1 MPSTKGLT
9 NGDLIGGVE
18 PSRMDDGRFRPN
30 RAKAMRGGEFMLYQN
45 MLWGLAEA
53 RFVWDGLPETVNER
67 YLERV
72 LHRHGLAV
80 FFEDPRLHAFFAL
93 HAAGTGDVDVYGDP
107 KTFRVTGNRYI
118 NREISSKDCVPIWTN
133 RNRVNDQWV
142 VNYYAAALAEAAETV
157 RVNAL
162 NSRSPMILALSQEQR
177 LAGEN
182 FYRQVAEGQPV
193 IFTVKDDMGRG
204 LAESVQALDNR
215 QSPNA
220 ISDAIRVKKEIW
232 DDAMLALGIQSAPRT
247 RGAARRRRGGGDPGP
262 DRGVPRRGDRRPPGG
277 RGRHQRAVRPERV
290 RALAA
295 QSGAGARHQRLGG
308 GLRWLTSR

>member
-18 PSRMDDGRFRPN
+18 PSMMNDGRFRPN
-30 RAKAMRGGEFMLYQN
+30 RAKAMRGGEFVLYQN

-93 HAAGTGDVDVYGDP
+93 HAVGTGDVDVYGDP

-162 NSRSPMILALSQEQR
+162 NSRSPMILALNQEQR

-193 IFTVKDDMGRG
+193 IFTVKDDRGRG

-232 DDAMLALGIQSAPRT
+232 DDAMLALGIQSAPPDKKERLVDDEVEAIQGQT
-247 RGAARRRRGGGDPGP
+247 AAF
-262 DRGVPRRGDRRPPGG
+262 RGV
-277 RGRHQRAVRPERV
+277 AI
-290 RALAA
+290 
-295 QSGAGARHQRLGG
+295 GARQEAADAVNERY
-308 GLRWLTSR
+308 GLNVSVHWRHSREQVRGINDVGEGFDG

>member
-1 MPSTKGLT
+1 M
-9 NGDLIGGVE
+9 N
-18 PSRMDDGRFRPN
+18 DGRFRPN

-107 KTFRVTGNRYI
+107 KTFRVNGNRYI

-232 DDAMLALGIQSAPRT
+232 DDAMLALGIQCAPPDKKERLVDDEVEAIQGQT
-247 RGAARRRRGGGDPGP
+247 AAF
-262 DRGVPRRGDRRPPGG
+262 RGV
-277 RGRHQRAVRPERV
+277 AI
-290 RALAA
+290 
-295 QSGAGARHQRLGG
+295 GARQEAADAINERYGLNVSVHWRHSREQVRGINDLGEG
-308 GLRWLTSR
+308 FDG

>member
-18 PSRMDDGRFRPN
+18 PSRMNDGRFRPN
-30 RAKAMRGGEFMLYQN
+30 RAKAMRGGEFMLYRN

-53 RFVWDGLPETVNER
+53 RFVWDGLPDTVNER

-80 FFEDPRLHAFFAL
+80 FFEDPRLHAFLAL

-142 VNYYAAALAEAAETV
+142 VDYYAAALAEAAETV

-232 DDAMLALGIQSAPRT
+232 DDAMLALGIQCAPPDKKERLVDDEVEAIQGQT
-247 RGAARRRRGGGDPGP
+247 AAF
-262 DRGVPRRGDRRPPGG
+262 RGV
-277 RGRHQRAVRPERV
+277 AI
-290 RALAA
+290 
-295 QSGAGARHQRLGG
+295 GARQEAADAINERY
-308 GLRWLTSR
+308 GLNVSVHWRHSREQVRGINDVGEGFDG

>member
-18 PSRMDDGRFRPN
+18 PSMVNDGRFRPN
-30 RAKAMRGGEFMLYQN
+30 RAKAMRGGEFTLYQN
-45 MLWGLAEA
+45 MLWGVAEA

-118 NREISSKDCVPIWTN
+118 NREVSSKDCVPIWAN

-232 DDAMLALGIQSAPRT
+232 DDAMLALGIQCAPPDKKERLVDDEVEAIQGQT
-247 RGAARRRRGGGDPGP
+247 AAF
-262 DRGVPRRGDRRPPGG
+262 RGV
-277 RGRHQRAVRPERV
+277 AI
-290 RALAA
+290 
-295 QSGAGARHQRLGG
+295 GARQEAADAINERYGLNVSVHWRHSREQVRGINDLGEG
-308 GLRWLTSR
+308 FDG

>member
-18 PSRMDDGRFRPN
+18 PSKMNDGRFRPN

-93 HAAGTGDVDVYGDP
+93 HAASTGDVDVYGDP

-118 NREISSKDCVPIWTN
+118 NREISSKNCVPIWTN

-142 VNYYAAALAEAAETV
+142 VNYYAAALAEAVETV

-204 LAESVQALDNR
+204 LADSVQALDNR

-220 ISDAIRVKKEIW
+220 VSDAIRVKNEIW
-232 DDAMLALGIQSAPRT
+232 DDAMLALGIQCAPPDKKERLVDDEVEAIQGQT
-247 RGAARRRRGGGDPGP
+247 AAF
-262 DRGVPRRGDRRPPGG
+262 RGV
-277 RGRHQRAVRPERV
+277 AI
-290 RALAA
+290 
-295 QSGAGARHQRLGG
+295 GARQEAADAINERYGLNVSVHWRHSREQVRGINDLGEG
-308 GLRWLTSR
+308 FDG

>member
-18 PSRMDDGRFRPN
+18 PSMVNNGRFRPN
-30 RAKAMRGGEFMLYQN
+30 RAKAIRGGEFMLYQN

-232 DDAMLALGIQSAPRT
+232 DDAMLALGIQAAPPDKKERLVDDEVEAIQGQT
-247 RGAARRRRGGGDPGP
+247 AAF
-262 DRGVPRRGDRRPPGG
+262 RGV
-277 RGRHQRAVRPERV
+277 AI
-290 RALAA
+290 
-295 QSGAGARHQRLGG
+295 GARQEAADAINERYGLNVSVHWRHSREQVRGINDLGEG
-308 GLRWLTSR
+308 FDG

>member
-1 MPSTKGLT
+1 MPSTNGLT

-18 PSRMDDGRFRPN
+18 PSRANDGRFRPN

-80 FFEDPRLHAFFAL
+80 FFEDPRLHAFLAL

-232 DDAMLALGIQSAPRT
+232 DDAMLALGIQCAPPDKKERLVDDEVEAIQGQT
-247 RGAARRRRGGGDPGP
+247 AAF
-262 DRGVPRRGDRRPPGG
+262 RGV
-277 RGRHQRAVRPERV
+277 AI
-290 RALAA
+290 
-295 QSGAGARHQRLGG
+295 GARQEAADAINERYGLNVTVHWRHSREQVRGINDLGEG
-308 GLRWLTSR
+308 FDG

>member
-1 MPSTKGLT
+1 
-9 NGDLIGGVE
+9 
-18 PSRMDDGRFRPN
+18 MDDGRFRPN

-232 DDAMLALGIQSAPRT
+232 DDAMLALGIQCAPPDKRERLVDDEVEAIQGQT
-247 RGAARRRRGGGDPGP
+247 AAF
-262 DRGVPRRGDRRPPGG
+262 RGV
-277 RGRHQRAVRPERV
+277 AI
-290 RALAA
+290 
-295 QSGAGARHQRLGG
+295 GARQEAADAINERY
-308 GLRWLTSR
+308 GLNVSVHWRHSREQVRGIDDSGEGFDG

>member
-18 PSRMDDGRFRPN
+18 PSRMNDGRFRPN

-45 MLWGLAEA
+45 LLWGLAEA

-80 FFEDPRLHAFFAL
+80 FFEDPRLHAFLAL

-133 RNRVNDQWV
+133 RNRINDQWI

-232 DDAMLALGIQSAPRT
+232 DDAMLALGIQCAPPDKKERLVDDEVEAIQGQT
-247 RGAARRRRGGGDPGP
+247 AAF
-262 DRGVPRRGDRRPPGG
+262 RGV
-277 RGRHQRAVRPERV
+277 AI
-290 RALAA
+290 
-295 QSGAGARHQRLGG
+295 GARQEAADAINERYGLNVSVHWRHSREQVRGINDLGESFDG
-308 GLRWLTSR
+308 

>member
-1 MPSTKGLT
+1 MPSTKGMT

-18 PSRMDDGRFRPN
+18 PSKAATGRFRPN
-30 RAKAMRGGEFMLYQN
+30 GAKAVRGGEFVLYQN

-80 FFEDPRLHAFFAL
+80 FFEDPRLHAFLAL

-193 IFTVKDDMGRG
+193 IFTVKDEMGRG

-220 ISDAIRVKKEIW
+220 VSDAIRVKKEIW
-232 DDAMLALGIQSAPRT
+232 DDAMLALGVQCAPPEKKERLVDDEVEAIQGQTAAF
-247 RGAARRRRGGGDPGP
+247 RGVAIGARQEAADAINERYGLNVSVHWRHSREQVRGIDDMGGGF
-262 DRGVPRRGDRRPPGG
+262 
-277 RGRHQRAVRPERV
+277 
-290 RALAA
+290 
-295 QSGAGARHQRLGG
+295 AG
-308 GLRWLTSR
+308 

>member
-18 PSRMDDGRFRPN
+18 PSRLNDGRFRPN

-45 MLWGLAEA
+45 MLCGLAEA

-80 FFEDPRLHAFFAL
+80 FFEDPRLHAFLAL

-142 VNYYAAALAEAAETV
+142 INYYAAALAEAAETV

-232 DDAMLALGIQSAPRT
+232 DDAMLALGIQCAPPDKKERLVDDEVEAIQGQT
-247 RGAARRRRGGGDPGP
+247 AAF
-262 DRGVPRRGDRRPPGG
+262 RGV
-277 RGRHQRAVRPERV
+277 AI
-290 RALAA
+290 
-295 QSGAGARHQRLGG
+295 GARQEAADAINERYGLNVSVHWRHSREQVRGINDLGEG
-308 GLRWLTSR
+308 FDG

>member
-18 PSRMDDGRFRPN
+18 PSRLNDGRFRPN

-80 FFEDPRLHAFFAL
+80 FFEDPRLHAFLAL

-162 NSRSPMILALSQEQR
+162 NSRSPMILALRQEQR

-193 IFTVKDDMGRG
+193 IFTVKDDMGHG

-232 DDAMLALGIQSAPRT
+232 DDAMLALGIQCAPPDKKERLVDDEVEAIQGQT
-247 RGAARRRRGGGDPGP
+247 AAF
-262 DRGVPRRGDRRPPGG
+262 RGV
-277 RGRHQRAVRPERV
+277 AI
-290 RALAA
+290 
-295 QSGAGARHQRLGG
+295 GARQEAADAINERYGLNVSVHWRHSREQVRGINELGESFDG
-308 GLRWLTSR
+308 

>member
-18 PSRMDDGRFRPN
+18 PSKLNAGRFRPN
-30 RAKAMRGGEFMLYQN
+30 QAKALRGGEFILYRD

-133 RNRVNDQWV
+133 RCRVNDQWV

-162 NSRSPMILALSQEQR
+162 NSRSPMILALSQEQK

-182 FYRQVAEGQPV
+182 FYRQIAEGQPV
-193 IFTVKDDMGRG
+193 VFTVKDEMGRG
-204 LAESVQALDNR
+204 IADAVQALDNR
-215 QSPNA
+215 QLPTA
-220 ISDAIRVKKEIW
+220 VSDAIRVKKDVW
-232 DDAMLALGIQSAPRT
+232 DEAMLMLGIQCAPPDKKERLVDDEVEAIQGQT
-247 RGAARRRRGGGDPGP
+247 AAF
-262 DRGVPRRGDRRPPGG
+262 RGV
-277 RGRHQRAVRPERV
+277 AI
-290 RALAA
+290 
-295 QSGAGARHQRLGG
+295 GARQEAADAINERYGLNVSVHWRHSREQVRGINDLGEG
-308 GLRWLTSR
+308 FDG

>member
-18 PSRMDDGRFRPN
+18 PSRMNDGRFRPN

-80 FFEDPRLHAFFAL
+80 FFEDPRLHAFLAL
-93 HAAGTGDVDVYGDP
+93 HAAGTGDVDIYGDP

-142 VNYYAAALAEAAETV
+142 VNYYAAALAETV

-182 FYRQVAEGQPV
+182 FYRQIAEGQPV

-232 DDAMLALGIQSAPRT
+232 DDAMLALGIQCAPPDKKERLVDDEVEAIQGQT
-247 RGAARRRRGGGDPGP
+247 AAF
-262 DRGVPRRGDRRPPGG
+262 RGVAISARQEAADAINERYGLNVSVHWRHSREQVRGIND
-277 RGRHQRAVRPERV
+277 
-290 RALAA
+290 
-295 QSGAGARHQRLGG
+295 LGEG
-308 GLRWLTSR
+308 FDG

>member
-18 PSRMDDGRFRPN
+18 PSRMNDGRFRPN

-80 FFEDPRLHAFFAL
+80 FFEDPRLHAFLAL

-162 NSRSPMILALSQEQR
+162 NSRSPMILALNQEQR

-232 DDAMLALGIQSAPRT
+232 DDAMLALGIQCAPPDKKERLVDDEVEAIQGQT
-247 RGAARRRRGGGDPGP
+247 AAF
-262 DRGVPRRGDRRPPGG
+262 RGV
-277 RGRHQRAVRPERV
+277 AI
-290 RALAA
+290 
-295 QSGAGARHQRLGG
+295 GARQEAADAINERYGLNVSVHWRHSREQVRGINDLGEG
-308 GLRWLTSR
+308 FDG

>member
-18 PSRMDDGRFRPN
+18 PSRMNDGRFRPN

-45 MLWGLAEA
+45 LLWGLAEA

-80 FFEDPRLHAFFAL
+80 FFEDPRLHAFLAL

-133 RNRVNDQWV
+133 RNRINDQWL

-162 NSRSPMILALSQEQR
+162 NSRSPMILALSQDQR

-220 ISDAIRVKKEIW
+220 ISDVIRVKKEIW
-232 DDAMLALGIQSAPRT
+232 GDAMLALGIQCAPPDKKERLVDDEVEAIQGQT
-247 RGAARRRRGGGDPGP
+247 AAF
-262 DRGVPRRGDRRPPGG
+262 RGV
-277 RGRHQRAVRPERV
+277 AI
-290 RALAA
+290 
-295 QSGAGARHQRLGG
+295 GARQEAADAINERYGLNVSVHWRHSREQVRGINDLGEG
-308 GLRWLTSR
+308 FDG

>member
-18 PSRMDDGRFRPN
+18 PSKLNEGRFRPN
-30 RAKAMRGGEFMLYQN
+30 QAKATRGGEFMLYQN
-45 MLWGLAEA
+45 MLWGLAES

-118 NREISSKDCVPIWTN
+118 NREISSKDCVPIWTS

-142 VNYYAAALAEAAETV
+142 VNYYAAQLAEAAETI
-157 RVNAL
+157 RVNSL
-162 NSRSPMILALSQEQR
+162 NSRSPMILALSQEQK

-182 FYRQVAEGQPV
+182 FYRQIAEGQPV
-193 IFTVKDDMGRG
+193 VFTVKDEMGRG
-204 LAESVQALDNR
+204 LADSVQALDNR
-215 QSPNA
+215 LSPNA
-220 ISDAIRVKKEIW
+220 VSDAILVKKGIW
-232 DDAMLALGIQSAPRT
+232 DEAMINLGIQCMPPEKKERLVDDEV
-247 RGAARRRRGGGDPGP
+247 AAIQGQTAAF
-262 DRGVPRRGDRRPPGG
+262 RGV
-277 RGRHQRAVRPERV
+277 AI
-290 RALAA
+290 
-295 QSGAGARHQRLGG
+295 GARQEAADAINERYGLNVSVHWRHSREQVRGVNDLGEG
-308 GLRWLTSR
+308 FVD

>member
-18 PSRMDDGRFRPN
+18 PSRMNDGRFRPN
-30 RAKAMRGGEFMLYQN
+30 RAKAMRGGEFVLYQN

-72 LHRHGLAV
+72 LHRQGLAV

-232 DDAMLALGIQSAPRT
+232 DDAMLALGIQCAPPDKKERLVDDEVEAIQGQT
-247 RGAARRRRGGGDPGP
+247 AAF
-262 DRGVPRRGDRRPPGG
+262 RGV
-277 RGRHQRAVRPERV
+277 AI
-290 RALAA
+290 
-295 QSGAGARHQRLGG
+295 GARQEAADAINERYGLNVSVHWRHSREQVRGINGLGEG
-308 GLRWLTSR
+308 FDG

>member
-9 NGDLIGGVE
+9 NGDLVGGVE

-80 FFEDPRLHAFFAL
+80 FFEDPRLHAFLAL
-93 HAAGTGDVDVYGDP
+93 HAAGTGDVDIYGDP

-232 DDAMLALGIQSAPRT
+232 DDAMLALGIQCAPPDKKERLVDDEVEAIQGQT
-247 RGAARRRRGGGDPGP
+247 AAF
-262 DRGVPRRGDRRPPGG
+262 RGV
-277 RGRHQRAVRPERV
+277 AI
-290 RALAA
+290 
-295 QSGAGARHQRLGG
+295 GARQEAADAINERYGLNVSVHWRHSREQVRGINDLGEG
-308 GLRWLTSR
+308 FDG

>member
-18 PSRMDDGRFRPN
+18 PSKLNAGRFRAN
-30 RAKAMRGGEFMLYQN
+30 QAKAVRGGEFMLYQN
-45 MLWGLAEA
+45 LLWGLAEA

-80 FFEDPRLHAFFAL
+80 FFEDPHLHAFLAL
-93 HAAGTGDVDVYGDP
+93 HAAGTGDIDVYGDP
-107 KTFRVTGNRYI
+107 KTFRVMGNRYI
-118 NREISSKDCVPIWTN
+118 NREVSSKDCVPIWTN

-142 VNYYAAALAEAAETV
+142 VNYYAAALAEAAETI
-157 RVNAL
+157 RVNSL
-162 NSRSPMILALSQEQR
+162 NSRSPMILALSQEQK

-193 IFTVKDDMGRG
+193 IFTVKDEMGRG
-204 LAESVQALDNR
+204 LADSVQALDNR

-232 DDAMLALGIQSAPRT
+232 DDAMLALGIQCSPPEKKERLVDDEVEAIQGQT
-247 RGAARRRRGGGDPGP
+247 AAF
-262 DRGVPRRGDRRPPGG
+262 RGV
-277 RGRHQRAVRPERV
+277 AI
-290 RALAA
+290 
-295 QSGAGARHQRLGG
+295 GARQEAADAINERY
-308 GLRWLTSR
+308 GLNVSVHWRHSREQVRGINDMGEGFAD

>member
-18 PSRMDDGRFRPN
+18 PSRMNDGRFRPN
-30 RAKAMRGGEFMLYQN
+30 RAKAMRGGEFTLYQN

-142 VNYYAAALAEAAETV
+142 VNYYAAALAETAETV

-162 NSRSPMILALSQEQR
+162 NSRSPMILALNQEQR

-232 DDAMLALGIQSAPRT
+232 DDAMLALGIQCAPPDKKERLVDDEVEAIQGQT
-247 RGAARRRRGGGDPGP
+247 AAF
-262 DRGVPRRGDRRPPGG
+262 RGV
-277 RGRHQRAVRPERV
+277 AI
-290 RALAA
+290 
-295 QSGAGARHQRLGG
+295 GARQEAADAINERY
-308 GLRWLTSR
+308 GLNVSVHWRHSREQVRGINDSGEGFDG

>member
-18 PSRMDDGRFRPN
+18 PSRMNDGRFRPN

-80 FFEDPRLHAFFAL
+80 FFEYPRLHAFFAL

-133 RNRVNDQWV
+133 RNRINDQWV

-232 DDAMLALGIQSAPRT
+232 DDAMLALGIQCAPPDKKERLVDDEVEAIQGQT
-247 RGAARRRRGGGDPGP
+247 AAF
-262 DRGVPRRGDRRPPGG
+262 RGV
-277 RGRHQRAVRPERV
+277 AI
-290 RALAA
+290 
-295 QSGAGARHQRLGG
+295 GARQEAADAINERYGLNVSVHWRHSREQVRGINDLGEG
-308 GLRWLTSR
+308 FDG

>member
-18 PSRMDDGRFRPN
+18 PSKLNDGRFRPN
-30 RAKAMRGGEFMLYQN
+30 RAKATRGGEFMLYQN

-53 RFVWDGLPETVNER
+53 RFVWDGLPETINER

-118 NREISSKDCVPIWTN
+118 NREISSKNCVPIWTN

-157 RVNAL
+157 RINAL

-193 IFTVKDDMGRG
+193 ILTVKDDMGHS

-220 ISDAIRVKKEIW
+220 ISDAIRVKKDIW
-232 DDAMLALGIQSAPRT
+232 DDAMLALGIQCAPPDKKERLVDDEVEAIQGQT
-247 RGAARRRRGGGDPGP
+247 AAF
-262 DRGVPRRGDRRPPGG
+262 RGV
-277 RGRHQRAVRPERV
+277 AI
-290 RALAA
+290 
-295 QSGAGARHQRLGG
+295 GARQQAADAINERYGLNVSVHWRHSREQVRGINDLGEG
-308 GLRWLTSR
+308 FDG

>member
-9 NGDLIGGVE
+9 NSDLIGGGVE
-18 PSRMDDGRFRPN
+18 PSRMNNGRFRPN
-30 RAKAMRGGEFMLYQN
+30 RAKAVRGGEFMLYQN

-80 FFEDPRLHAFFAL
+80 FFEDPRLHAFLAL

-204 LAESVQALDNR
+204 LADSVQALDNR

-232 DDAMLALGIQSAPRT
+232 DDAMLALGIQCAPPDKKERLVDDEVEAIQGQT
-247 RGAARRRRGGGDPGP
+247 AAF
-262 DRGVPRRGDRRPPGG
+262 RGV
-277 RGRHQRAVRPERV
+277 AI
-290 RALAA
+290 
-295 QSGAGARHQRLGG
+295 GARQEAADAINERYGLNVSVHWRHSREQVRGINDLGEG
-308 GLRWLTSR
+308 FDG

>member
-18 PSRMDDGRFRPN
+18 PSRMNDGRFRPN
-30 RAKAMRGGEFMLYQN
+30 RAKAMRGGEIMLYQN

-107 KTFRVTGNRYI
+107 KAFRVTGNRYI

-133 RNRVNDQWV
+133 RNRVNDQWI

-232 DDAMLALGIQSAPRT
+232 DDAMLALGIQCAPPDKKERLVDDEVEAIQGQT
-247 RGAARRRRGGGDPGP
+247 AAF
-262 DRGVPRRGDRRPPGG
+262 RGV
-277 RGRHQRAVRPERV
+277 AI
-290 RALAA
+290 
-295 QSGAGARHQRLGG
+295 GARQEAADAINERYGLNVSVHWRHSREQVRGINDLGEG
-308 GLRWLTSR
+308 FDG

>member
-18 PSRMDDGRFRPN
+18 PSKLNDGRFRPN
-30 RAKAMRGGEFMLYQN
+30 RAKATRGGEFMLYQN

-232 DDAMLALGIQSAPRT
+232 DDAMLALGIQSAPPDKKERLVDDEVEAIQGQT
-247 RGAARRRRGGGDPGP
+247 AAF
-262 DRGVPRRGDRRPPGG
+262 RGV
-277 RGRHQRAVRPERV
+277 AI
-290 RALAA
+290 
-295 QSGAGARHQRLGG
+295 GARQEAADAINERYGLNVSVHWRHSREQVRGINDLGESFDG
-308 GLRWLTSR
+308 

>member
-18 PSRMDDGRFRPN
+18 PSKLNDGRFRPN
-30 RAKAMRGGEFMLYQN
+30 KAKATRGGEFMLYQN

-204 LAESVQALDNR
+204 LADSVQALDNR
-215 QSPNA
+215 QSPSA

-232 DDAMLALGIQSAPRT
+232 DDAMLALGIQCAPPDKKERLVDDEVEAIQGQT
-247 RGAARRRRGGGDPGP
+247 AAF
-262 DRGVPRRGDRRPPGG
+262 RGV
-277 RGRHQRAVRPERV
+277 AI
-290 RALAA
+290 
-295 QSGAGARHQRLGG
+295 GARQEAADAINERYGLNVSVHWRHSREQVRGINDLGEG
-308 GLRWLTSR
+308 FDG

>member
-18 PSRMDDGRFRPN
+18 PSRMSAGRFRPN
-30 RAKAMRGGEFMLYQN
+30 RAKAIRGGEFMLYQN

-53 RFVWDGLPETVNER
+53 RFVWDGLPSTVNER

-193 IFTVKDDMGRG
+193 IFTVKDEMGRG

-220 ISDAIRVKKEIW
+220 ISDAIRVKKDIW
-232 DDAMLALGIQSAPRT
+232 DDAMLALGIQCAPPDKKERLVDDEVEAIQGQT
-247 RGAARRRRGGGDPGP
+247 AAF
-262 DRGVPRRGDRRPPGG
+262 RGV
-277 RGRHQRAVRPERV
+277 AI
-290 RALAA
+290 
-295 QSGAGARHQRLGG
+295 GARQEAADAINERYGLNVSVHWRHSREQVRGINDLGEG
-308 GLRWLTSR
+308 FDG

>member
-18 PSRMDDGRFRPN
+18 PSRMNDGRFRPN
-30 RAKAMRGGEFMLYQN
+30 RAKALRGSEFMLYQN

-232 DDAMLALGIQSAPRT
+232 DDAMLALGIQCAPPDKKERLVDDEVEAIQGQT
-247 RGAARRRRGGGDPGP
+247 AAF
-262 DRGVPRRGDRRPPGG
+262 RGV
-277 RGRHQRAVRPERV
+277 AI
-290 RALAA
+290 
-295 QSGAGARHQRLGG
+295 GARQEAADAINERYGLNVSVHWRHSREQVRGINDLGEG
-308 GLRWLTSR
+308 FDG